1 MLTGEMPFPGTPL
14 GVIFRIAYQGLER
27 DAIRE
32 LPGSAQ
38 TVFQRS
44 LAKRPAERY
53 ATCGEMV
60 ETLAGALLRHAPAA
74 TRLADAGQFAPIRT
88 PAPPAAQPSWA
99 ARNFS
104 REAVKYFGVT
114 FVVCALILAGIFYLL
129 LPKSPPRVAP
139 LSQTP
144 APVAP
149 VVIQPAAPAAAPP
162 SPAVVAPPAS
172 SAKAKA
178 IKPEPKSRAKKKEE
192 PEVELKP
199 AEPKI
204 IRP

>member
-1 MLTGEMPFPGTPL
+1 
-14 GVIFRIAYQGLER
+14 
-27 DAIRE
+27 
-32 LPGSAQ
+32 
-38 TVFQRS
+38 
-44 LAKRPAERY
+44 
-53 ATCGEMV
+53 MV